1 LIIIIIGVFFF
12 FSAVVKNDSD
22 RPSAVFR
29 FGSSAGL
36 LTTLLALGVAK
47 DTIPLTHSN
56 YHAQY
61 RRQWRMSQVD
71 PFSSNFAAV
80 FYK

>member
-1 LIIIIIGVFFF
+1 V
-12 FSAVVKNDSD
+12 AKDNPEK
-22 RPSAVFR
+22 PSAVFR

-36 LTTLLALGVAK
+36 LTTLLSLGVVR
-47 DTIPLTHSN
+47 DLVPLTHTN
-56 YHAQY
+56 YHSQY

-71 PFSSNFAAV
+71 PFSGNLAAV

>member
-1 LIIIIIGVFFF
+1 M
-12 FSAVVKNDSD
+12 AKDDSE

-36 LTTLLALGVAK
+36 LTTLLALGIRK
-47 DTIPLTHSN
+47 DSIPLTHSN
-56 YHAQY
+56 YHDQY

-71 PFSSNFAAV
+71 PFSGNLAAV

>member
-1 LIIIIIGVFFF
+1 MVIF
-12 FSAVVKNDSD
+12 FSAMAKDD
-22 RPSAVFR
+22 PETPSAVFR

-36 LTTLLALGVAK
+36 LTTLLALGIVK
-47 DTIPLTHSN
+47 DSIPLTHSN
-56 YHAQY
+56 YHDQY

-71 PFSSNFAAV
+71 PFSGNLASV

>member
-1 LIIIIIGVFFF
+1 M
-12 FSAVVKNDSD
+12 AKDDTD

-29 FGSSAGL
+29 FGTSAGL
-36 LTTLLALGVAK
+36 LTTLLALGMVK
-47 DTIPLTHSN
+47 DSVPLTHSN

-71 PFSSNFAAV
+71 PFSGNLAAV

>member
-1 LIIIIIGVFFF
+1 MIVIDFVS
-12 FSAVVKNDSD
+12 FSAVAKDDID

-36 LTTLLALGVAK
+36 LTTLLALGIVK
-47 DTIPLTHSN
+47 DSVPLTHTN
-56 YHAQY
+56 YHDQY

-71 PFSSNFAAV
+71 PFSGNLAAV

>member
-1 LIIIIIGVFFF
+1 V
-12 FSAVVKNDSD
+12 ATDQPEK
-22 RPSAVFR
+22 PSAVFR

-36 LTTLLALGVAK
+36 LTTLLALGVVK
-47 DTIPLTHSN
+47 DSIPLTHSN

-71 PFSSNFAAV
+71 PFSGNLAAV